1 MSSKSQIY
9 QQIDIRARVES
20 ANPHQLIALLY
31 EGLVG
36 ALTASR
42 MAIEYGDLAAKS
54 HHISRS
60 MGIFKALDDALDDS
74 VEGDFPHNLHA
85 LYGYMSQKTLEAS
98 HHLDVKLIDE
108 VLELVLTIKSGWDS
122 MPSAQA

>member
-1 MSSKSQIY
+1 MPSKSQIY
-9 QQIDIRARVES
+9 HQIDIQARVEAAS
-20 ANPHQLIALLY
+20 PHQLIALLY

-42 MAIEYGDLAAKS
+42 MAIDCGDLEAKS
-54 HHISRS
+54 HQISRA

-98 HHLDVKLIDE
+98 HHLDVTIIDE
-108 VLELVLTIKSGWDS
+108 ILELVLTIKSGWDG
-122 MPSAQA
+122 MPSAQT